1 MYLMKGQQ
9 LESFLQA
16 QDNAVSLANTWDTS
30 IMPYQFW
37 TKRTARGENRGRGLQ
52 AGSDYFVFKSYEDKY
67 LSRNDG
73 GHMKHKDQTNS
84 QIKFQYRRVQSSNDG
99 QVGIRAY
106 NNKYMRCDGKKLYCD
121 RDNLSHDEI
130 FYIYQTSDCTGTG
143 VPEGDAC
150 VALKALNGEQGSWVF
165 PSDDNWVWCDGE
177 SADYKAKW
185 SGWNTEGWTVDSMV
199 YDFDAATESP
209 PQPISLTNITVDA
222 RYSSTPDTER
232 FVYEYSETTTS
243 SWERSTGVDF
253 TVGQEFTVSVP
264 IFGGFESTS
273 SFSTTTSVSHTWGE
287 VNEESETITVDSSCS
302 AAAGFM
308 ENCEVVAT
316 REEVDVPYTMTLSKP
331 GGFTMTQTGIWHGV
345 ATFNVHKVSTV
356 IALDRKSVV

>member
-1 MYLMKGQQ
+1 MPQKTDSFTADKRSNRRRALLALGVVAGIAVYNQDAIRSNFAKSGPNDIEYDSNGKPMYLMKGQQ

-199 YDFDAATESP
+199 YDFDAAT
-209 PQPISLTNITVDA
+209 
-222 RYSSTPDTER
+222 
-232 FVYEYSETTTS
+232 
-243 SWERSTGVDF
+243 
-253 TVGQEFTVSVP
+253 
-264 IFGGFESTS
+264 
-273 SFSTTTSVSHTWGE
+273 
-287 VNEESETITVDSSCS
+287 
-302 AAAGFM
+302 
-308 ENCEVVAT
+308 
-316 REEVDVPYTMTLSKP
+316 
-331 GGFTMTQTGIWHGV
+331 
-345 ATFNVHKVSTV
+345 
-356 IALDRKSVV
+356 